1 MKTNS
6 KIQQH
11 IKTKVVKLLF
21 SCIILFSAVSL
32 AIVAPTMV
40 VQAQTN
46 GSVYYGTYNGQ
57 TGIVVTFPNLKG
69 GYIYYQVKDSEG
81 NVILDIPTFG
91 AGRRGE
97 PTATFV
103 LTDELPSGKY
113 HVSVYNGLGSD
124 DTLLFS
130 GCVVVP

>member
-11 IKTKVVKLLF
+11 IKTKVVRLLF

-57 TGIVVTFPNLKG
+57 TGIVVTFPNQNRA
-69 GYIYYQVKDSEG
+69 YIAYEITDCQG
-81 NVILDIPTFG
+81 NVVLLQTFG
-91 AGRRGE
+91 AGRPGE

-103 LTDELPSGKY
+103 LPDEFDSGKY
-113 HVSVYNGLGSD
+113 TVSVYKGPDSVRG
-124 DTLLFS
+124 TLVFS
-130 GCVVVP
+130 GSVVVP